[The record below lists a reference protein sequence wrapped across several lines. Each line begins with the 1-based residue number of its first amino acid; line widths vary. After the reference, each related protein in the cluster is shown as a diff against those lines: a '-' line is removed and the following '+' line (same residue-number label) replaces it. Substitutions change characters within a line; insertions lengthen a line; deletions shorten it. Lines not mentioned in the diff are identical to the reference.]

1 VSAQSAAERSRASDP
16 APAASRRLPVREVRL
31 LPGKRLPWALVL
43 PLLVLPWA
51 PELAWLSA
59 LASLML
65 LAAAWAEGRALGVL
79 APEVERR
86 LPPRLAVSQSSPV
99 VLRLT
104 SRARRALQLSLR
116 DDVPL
121 ELGAEPKTLVH
132 AMPARGRHE
141 LGYSLT
147 PMRRG
152 DFELGDVHVRVEGLL
167 QLGAATVTYAARSPL
182 RVYPNLRQTARFELA
197 ARAGTLHGLG
207 VRAARALGGSGELEQ
222 LREYVPGDAQR
233 DLDWKATAKRRRPIT
248 RVYGQERAQTVLVA
262 LDAGRMMASAH
273 GEPPTP
279 TTARALDAD
288 DDTPAPDQDALT
300 VRTTKLDHA
309 LHAALLLAHV
319 ALRGGDRVGA
329 LVFADDVRVF
339 VPPRRG
345 PRQYLRILDALATV
359 QPSDAYVDFRRM
371 AELLRARVPRR
382 SLLVVFS
389 DLLDDT
395 QALPL
400 AEHAGLLA
408 KKHLPVCVTLND
420 PVADALGHARARGV
434 DDVHRR
440 AAAAVLLEDRAAV
453 KARLRKAGVAL
464 VEADASGLAVAT
476 VNRYLAIKARR
487 AL

>member
-1 VSAQSAAERSRASDP
+1 MSALASAAPRAPSEPP
-16 APAASRRLPVREVRL
+16 AQPARRLPVQSVRL
-31 LPGKRLPWALVL
+31 LPGRLLPWLLLPPALL
-43 PLLVLPWA
+43 FGWGA
-51 PELAWLSA
+51 GFAW
-59 LASLML
+59 
-65 LAAAWAEGRALGVL
+65 LGVL
-79 APEVERR
+79 ASVLLLLIAWLEARALAALAPELVRS
-86 LPPRLAVSQSSPV
+86 LPPRLSVAAPSQV
-99 VLRLT
+99 VVRVV
-104 SRARRALQLSLR
+104 SRARRSLQIALR
-116 DDVPL
+116 DDVPAQ
-121 ELGAEPKTLVH
+121 LGADLHTLRCEL
-132 AMPARGRHE
+132 PAQARRE
-141 LGYSLT
+141 LTYTLT
-147 PMRRG
+147 PALRG
-152 DFELGDVHVRVEGLL
+152 DFELGDLHLRVEGLL
-167 QLGAATVTYAARSPL
+167 QLGAATVTYAARQPL

-197 ARAGTLHGLG
+197 ARAGALHGLG

-233 DLDWKATAKRRRPIT
+233 DLDWKATAKRRRPVT

-273 GEPPTP
+273 GELLATSTSAASATP
-279 TTARALDAD
+279 TDEHAYDPEAFVARAS
-288 DDTPAPDQDALT
+288 
-300 VRTTKLDHA
+300 KLDHA

-345 PRQYLRILDALATV
+345 PRHYLRILEALATV

-371 AELLRARVPRR
+371 AELVRARVPRR
-382 SLLVVFS
+382 ALLVVFS

-420 PVADALGHARARGV
+420 PVADALGHARVRSLP
-434 DDVHRR
+434 DVHRR

-453 KARLRKAGVAL
+453 RARLRKAGVAL
-464 VEADASGLAVAT
+464 VEANAAELAVAT

-487 AL
+487 QL